1 MYQDYFTRMMEKHNI
16 TGEITSE
23 NLLELVE
30 KFREEDTPREQIVPE
45 GSFKT
50 SKGVSGKNLNA

>member
-30 KFREEDTPREQIVPE
+30 KFREEDTPESRLFLKDLLKQAKA
-45 GSFKT
+45 FQART
-50 SKGVSGKNLNA
+50 